1 MNICEIFRS
10 LQGEGVLIGIPTVFI
25 RTVGCNL
32 SCSWCDT
39 PYSKEGGE
47 ELSVEEIVS
56 RVGPT
61 RHVCLTG
68 GEPLLQQ
75 DGVHLIQMLLDMGK
89 HVCLETNGSLDIS
102 ILPDHSELLV
112 SMDIKCPMSGMNQRM
127 RMENLAFL
135 QEKDQLKFIIA
146 DGYDLSYAIE
156 VLKKFPPRCNVVF
169 SPLGGMDLEP
179 LAEEVLASGMEV
191 RVLPQL
197 HKIIWGNR
205 KGV

>member
-1 MNICEIFRS
+1 MKICELFRS
-10 LQGEGVLIGIPTVFI
+10 LQGEGVLIGVPTVFI

-47 ELSVEEIVS
+47 NISVEEIVS

-61 RHVCLTG
+61 RHVCVTG
-68 GEPLLQQ
+68 GEPLLQ
-75 DGVHLIQMLLDMGK
+75 DDTIHLIQLLLDMGK
-89 HVCLETNGSLDIS
+89 HVSLETNGSMDIS
-102 ILPDHSELLV
+102 MLPDNPDLLV

-127 RMENLAFL
+127 RMENLAYL

-146 DGYDLSYAIE
+146 DGYDLSYAID
-156 VLKKFPPRCNVVF
+156 VLKQFPPRCNVVL
-169 SPLGGMDLEP
+169 SPVGGMDLEP
-179 LAEEVLASGMEV
+179 LAEEVLASGLEV